1 MPLLNALAPRLL
13 QRARADQ
20 IATLFMQWPVATGS
34 MVLGAAILTTV
45 MWGTVSPRW
54 FAAWIG
60 AIIVNQAWRLWLVR
74 RYRKAAPEPLRRARW
89 GRAWALGST
98 LAGALWG
105 VAGVVLFVPGDPGHQ
120 ALLIVCLFGVI
131 LGGIN
136 LTAVYKASFY
146 GFVLPALVP
155 LIVRVAMEGDQLHA
169 FIAAVMLVVLAFI
182 VGFGHNLN
190 NVLTQ
195 SLAIRYENVDL
206 IGELQAQT
214 MAADHARAAAET
226 ANRGKT
232 QFLAAASHDLRQP
245 LHALGL
251 FVSAL
256 AAKVREPELHSV
268 VHNIEASVDALERLF
283 NAMMDVS
290 KLDAGAVEPVCRPFP
305 LAPLFRRIDTAFAT
319 VAATK
324 RLRLRV
330 VETRAWVSS
339 DPLLLE
345 RILFNLVSNAVRYT
359 ERGGAVLGV
368 RRRGALLSIEACD
381 SGIGI
386 SPAERVRIFDEFYQV
401 RAEGRDGRH
410 GMGLGLSI
418 IRRLADLLQHRLEVQ
433 STPGRGSRFSIL
445 VPRAIPD
452 AAQSE
457 APDLSPPSATFGG
470 ALIAVID
477 DETTVVEAMRE
488 WLAQSGAVVVG
499 AASGEEMLIA
509 LGECGRYPD
518 LIVVDYRLAGGA
530 LGTDAVALLRHEL
543 GVHIPAMLISG
554 DSSAEAISAMRA
566 SSLHVLLKPVLP
578 RELHLLVERLLSRDD
593 KPAAVEHAS
602 VQASSG
608 EDKKSA
614 SNRGAGGQ
622 TEFGMTG

>member
-1 MPLLNALAPRLL
+1 MPSVTALAPRLV

-20 IATLFMQWPVATGS
+20 IATLFTQWPVATGS

-45 MWGTVSPRW
+45 MWGTVAPHV
-54 FAAWIG
+54 FAAWMG
-60 AIIVNQAWRLWLVR
+60 AIMVNQAWRLWLVR
-74 RYRKAAPEPLRRARW
+74 RYRAAAPEPVGRAPW
-89 GRAWALGST
+89 GRAWAVGSM

-105 VAGVVLFVPGDPGHQ
+105 VAGVMLFVPGDPGHQ

-131 LGGIN
+131 LGGVN

-182 VGFGHNLN
+182 LGFGHKLN

-214 MAADHARAAAET
+214 AAADHARGAAEA

-232 QFLAAASHDLRQP
+232 QFLASASHDLRQP

-256 AAKVREPELHSV
+256 AAKVREPELKRV
-268 VHNIEASVDALERLF
+268 VGNITASVDALERLF
-283 NAMMDVS
+283 SSMMDIS
-290 KLDAGAVEPVCRPFP
+290 KLDAGAVEPVRCSFP
-305 LAPLFRRIDTAFAT
+305 LEPLFRRVDAAFAA

-324 RLRLRV
+324 RLRLCVVTTRV
-330 VETRAWVSS
+330 WVDS

-359 ERGGAVLGV
+359 EFGGAVLGV
-368 RRRGALLSIEACD
+368 RRRGAAISIDVCD
-381 SGIGI
+381 SGIGV
-386 SPAERVRIFDEFYQV
+386 SAMEREHIFDEFYQV
-401 RAEGRDGRH
+401 DAAERH
-410 GMGLGLSI
+410 AGQGMGLGLAI
-418 IRRLADLLQHRLEVQ
+418 IRRLAALLHHEIEVE
-433 STPGRGSRFSIL
+433 SMPSRGSRFSIL
-445 VPRAIPD
+445 VPRATPE
-452 AAQSE
+452 AAESA
-457 APDLSPPSATFGG
+457 APAASPGMTFGG

-477 DETTVVEAMRE
+477 DEVAVVEGMRA
-488 WLAQSGAVVVG
+488 WLAQSGAVVV
-499 AASGEEMLIA
+499 AAGSGPEMLAA

-518 LIVVDYRLAGGA
+518 LIVADYRLGGGA

-543 GVHIPAMLISG
+543 GLQIPAMLISG
-554 DSSAEAISAMRA
+554 DSSPEAISAMRE

-578 RELHLLVERLLSRDD
+578 EELHRLLEKLLGPD
-593 KPAAVEHAS
+593 
-602 VQASSG
+602 G
-608 EDKKSA
+608 EPTAPLRTSHPDPVDGTKKSA
-614 SNRGAGGQ
+614 SMRGAGGR

>member
-1 MPLLNALAPRLL
+1 MPSLTALAPRLL

-20 IATLFMQWPVATGS
+20 IATLFTQWPVATGS
-34 MVLGAAILTTV
+34 MVLGATILIAV
-45 MWGTVSPRW
+45 MWGTVAPRL
-54 FAAWIG
+54 FAAWMG
-60 AIIVNQAWRLWLVR
+60 AIILNQAWRLWLVR
-74 RYRKAAPEPLRRARW
+74 RYRAAAPEPACRAQW
-89 GRAWALGST
+89 GRASAVGSL
-98 LAGALWG
+98 LAGGLWG

-131 LGGIN
+131 LGGVN
-136 LTAVYKASFY
+136 LIAVYKPSFY

-182 VGFGHNLN
+182 LGFSHNLN

-214 MAADHARAAAET
+214 AAADHARATAEA

-256 AAKVREPELHSV
+256 AAKVREPELRGV
-268 VHNIEASVDALERLF
+268 VGNINASVDALERLF
-283 NAMMDVS
+283 SAMMDIS
-290 KLDAGAVEPVCRPFP
+290 KLDAGAVEPVRCAFP
-305 LAPLFRRIDTAFAT
+305 LAPLFGRVEAAFAA
-319 VAATK
+319 VAATR
-324 RLRLRV
+324 RLRLSV
-330 VETRAWVSS
+330 VATRAWVDS

-368 RRRGALLSIEACD
+368 RRRGALLAIDVCD

-386 SPAERVRIFDEFYQV
+386 SAVEREHIFDEFYQV
-401 RAEGRDGRH
+401 VAEGPRGRQ
-410 GMGLGLSI
+410 GMGLGLAI
-418 IRRLADLLQHRLEVQ
+418 IRRLAALLHHPLEVE

-445 VPRAIPD
+445 VPGAMPD
-452 AAQSE
+452 AAQVVATAVASS
-457 APDLSPPSATFGG
+457 SPTFGG

-477 DETTVVEAMRE
+477 DELTIVEGMRA
-488 WLAQSGAVVVG
+488 WLAESGAVVVG
-499 AASGEEMLIA
+499 ASSGKDMLTA

-518 LIVVDYRLAGGA
+518 LIVADYRLGGGA

-543 GVHIPAMLISG
+543 GVNIPAMLISG
-554 DSSAEAISAMRA
+554 DSSTEAISAMRE

-578 RELHLLVERLLSRDD
+578 QELHLLVARLLTPGDE
-593 KPAAVEHAS
+593 AIAVERA
-602 VQASSG
+602 
-608 EDKKSA
+608 
-614 SNRGAGGQ
+614 
-622 TEFGMTG
+622 

>member
-1 MPLLNALAPRLL
+1 MPSLTALAPRLV

-20 IATLFMQWPVATGS
+20 IATLFTQWPVATGS
-34 MVLGAAILTTV
+34 MVLGASILSAV
-45 MWGTVSPRW
+45 MWGTVAPQL
-54 FAAWIG
+54 FAAWMG
-60 AIIVNQAWRLWLVR
+60 AIILNQAWRLWLVR
-74 RYRKAAPEPLRRARW
+74 RYRIAAPEPARRARW
-89 GRAWALGST
+89 GTAWAVGSM

-105 VAGVVLFVPGDPGHQ
+105 IAGVVLFVPGDPGHQ

-136 LTAVYKASFY
+136 LVAVYKASFY

-182 VGFGHNLN
+182 LGFGHNLN

-214 MAADHARAAAET
+214 AAADHARAAAEA

-251 FVSAL
+251 FAAAL
-256 AAKVREPELHSV
+256 AAKVREPELKSLV
-268 VHNIEASVDALERLF
+268 DNIHASVDALERLF
-283 NAMMDVS
+283 SAMMDIS
-290 KLDAGAVEPVCRPFP
+290 KLDAGAVEPVRCSFP
-305 LAPLFRRIDTAFAT
+305 LAPLFARVDAAFAE
-319 VAATK
+319 VAAT
-324 RLRLRV
+324 RGLRLRIV
-330 VETRAWVSS
+330 ATHTWVDS

-345 RILFNLVSNAVRYT
+345 RILFNLVSNAVQYT

-368 RRRGALLSIEACD
+368 RRRGAFVAIDVCD

-386 SPAERVRIFDEFYQV
+386 SATECERIFDEFYQV
-401 RAEGRDGRH
+401 DTAERH
-410 GMGLGLSI
+410 GKQGMGLGLAI
-418 IRRLADLLQHRLEVQ
+418 IRRLAALLHHEVEVD
-433 STPGRGSRFSIL
+433 SASGRGSRFSIL
-445 VPRAIPD
+445 VPRAMPAD
-452 AAQSE
+452 AAQF
-457 APDLSPPSATFGG
+457 ASPALASSIPTFGG

-477 DETTVVEAMRE
+477 DELTVVEGMRA

-499 AASGEEMLIA
+499 AGSAKDMLTA
-509 LGECGRYPD
+509 LGEHGRYPD
-518 LIVVDYRLAGGA
+518 LIVADYRLGGGA

-543 GVHIPAMLISG
+543 GQHIPAMLISG
-554 DSSAEAISAMRA
+554 DSSTEAISAMREA
-566 SSLHVLLKPVLP
+566 SLHVLLKPVLP
-578 RELHLLVERLLSRDD
+578 QELHLLVERLLTHGDE
-593 KPAAVEHAS
+593 ATAVER
-602 VQASSG
+602 V
-608 EDKKSA
+608 
-614 SNRGAGGQ
+614 
-622 TEFGMTG
+622 